1 MEKVAGS
8 PREVWAEA
16 LALRERRLNHLRT
29 ADVGPKGHYRPNC
42 SLHHRKTKAAV
53 VLEGGG
59 EERVDLSAGW
69 VVHPLRAG
77 RE

>member
-29 ADVGPKGHYRPNC
+29 ADVGPKGHYRPNR
-42 SLHHRKTKAAV
+42 SLHHRKTKAVAGPR
-53 VLEGGG
+53 GGRG
-59 EERVDLSAGW
+59 
-69 VVHPLRAG
+69 
-77 RE
+77 